1 VSTIPHA
8 SPRLALA
15 SLTLTCFFYFV
26 VTLHAFKFL
35 QVKQLLLWIGLSLK

>member
-15 SLTLTCFFYFV
+15 SLTLTCFFFI
-26 VTLHAFKFL
+26 
-35 QVKQLLLWIGLSLK
+35 LL